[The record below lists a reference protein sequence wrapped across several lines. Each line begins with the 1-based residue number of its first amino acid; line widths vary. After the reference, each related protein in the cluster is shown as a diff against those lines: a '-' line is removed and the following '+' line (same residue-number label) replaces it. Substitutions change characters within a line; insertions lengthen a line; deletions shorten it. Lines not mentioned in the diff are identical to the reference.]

1 MRCSGRYT
9 PGEGLKLTC
18 TVDGD
23 STGEGI
29 TSVVYNA
36 NDQGLEL
43 GERYRHSQ
51 LINKSL
57 PSFVSI

>member
-9 PGEGLKLTC
+9 PGEGLELTC

-29 TSVVYNA
+29 TSIVYNV
-36 NDQGLEL
+36 NTQGLEL
-43 GERYRHSQ
+43 GEKVLLNSTANDSH
-51 LINKSL
+51 
-57 PSFVSI
+57 